1 MARRKHMQKVIDE
14 ALSIHSTTE
23 KLGLGVDVVEVE
35 RIKKICE
42 RTPSFKEK
50 MFSPSEIRYCENKP
64 EPEIHF
70 AARFAAKEAV
80 LKALKCGFS
89 NGVGYRD
96 VEVKVKNGGA
106 PIAVLHNRAEE
117 IAKELNV
124 VDVPLSISHTKT
136 EAVCVAIAI
145 TKTSL
150 DARERSKVA
159 VDEITAKFKD
169 LRGELDAI

>member
-1 MARRKHMQKVIDE
+1 MARRKHMQQVIDE
-14 ALSIHSTTE
+14 ALSIHATSE
-23 KLGLGVDVVEVE
+23 KLGLGVDVVEVG

-42 RTPSFKEK
+42 RTPSFTEK
-50 MFSPSEIRYCENKP
+50 MFSPAEIRYCEEKP
-64 EPEIHF
+64 EPEIHY

-89 NGVGYRD
+89 DGVGYRD
-96 VEVKVKNGGA
+96 VEVKTKAGGA
-106 PIAVLHNRAEE
+106 PVTVLHGRAKQ
-117 IAKELNV
+117 IADDLKV
-124 VDVPLSISHTKT
+124 VDVPISISHTKT

-145 TKTSL
+145 TKASL
-150 DARERSKVA
+150 DAREKSKVA

>member
-1 MARRKHMQKVIDE
+1 MQKVIDE
-14 ALSIHSTTE
+14 ALSIHSSAE

-70 AARFAAKEAV
+70 AARFATKEAV

-150 DARERSKVA
+150 DAREKSKVA